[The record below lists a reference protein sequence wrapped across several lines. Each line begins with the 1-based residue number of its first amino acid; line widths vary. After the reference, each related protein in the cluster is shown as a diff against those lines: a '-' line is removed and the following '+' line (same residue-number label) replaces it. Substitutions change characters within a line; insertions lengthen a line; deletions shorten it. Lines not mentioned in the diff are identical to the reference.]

1 MKDDVIILNELKT
14 KQVNLFNYLKYRR
27 YIRGFPCDNN
37 ECKDCPLDK
46 WCDYHM
52 CFQEPFDQLNCF

>member
-27 YIRGFPCDNN
+27 YIRGFPCAYN
-37 ECKDCPLDK
+37 ECKDCPLD
-46 WCDYHM
+46 
-52 CFQEPFDQLNCF
+52 